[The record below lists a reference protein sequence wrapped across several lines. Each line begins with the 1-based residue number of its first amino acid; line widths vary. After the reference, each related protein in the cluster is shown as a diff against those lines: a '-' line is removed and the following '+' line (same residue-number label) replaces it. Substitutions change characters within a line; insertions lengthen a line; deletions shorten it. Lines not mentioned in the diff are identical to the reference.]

1 MATAAQTTANQANA
15 LRSTGPVTP
24 QGKAASSRNA
34 TRHGLTAS
42 FCVLPHENADEFQE
56 LADALESEFS
66 PTGEHETFLVREMAR
81 ARWRLLRIERLEAL
95 AFEQALTDPAG
106 SSDPDAC
113 LLSAISASG
122 SALDK
127 LERYAAAARR
137 DYYRAHREL
146 ARTQT
151 AQKKQK
157 NEFALAS
164 LEQYLNAPIPDS
176 WLPSKRSVQNEP
188 NSRPANCR
196 PQAVENLAL
205 RL

>member
-1 MATAAQTTANQANA
+1 MQI
-15 LRSTGPVTP
+15 R
-24 QGKAASSRNA
+24 
-34 TRHGLTAS
+34 
-42 FCVLPHENADEFQE
+42 
-56 LADALESEFS
+56 
-66 PTGEHETFLVREMAR
+66 
-81 ARWRLLRIERLEAL
+81 RLEHFRRNVFQPGFFRSLL

-137 DYYRAHREL
+137 AYYRAHREL

-151 AQKKQK
+151 APKKQK
-157 NEFALAS
+157 NEIALAS

-188 NSRPANCR
+188 NSRPANAR